1 MIYLVGIPLLALFA
15 IMQSSIFNQI
25 SLLDGRPDIVLLAI
39 VAWGI
44 NGRSK
49 DAMAG
54 GLIGGLFLDLLS
66 GLPFGSFAIP
76 LILVAFLTSLIEGR
90 FWRANLLLPLGSV
103 LIASLIYHFLGLA
116 ALILSGHSID
126 LYAAIIR
133 VILPSAFL
141 NLLLALPA
149 SQLAAAII
157 HRVFPPVASISS

>member
-1 MIYLVGIPLLALFA
+1 MIYLVGIPLLALLA
-15 IMQSSIFNQI
+15 ILQSSIFNQI
-25 SLLDGRPDIVLLAI
+25 KLIDGRPDIVLLAI

-49 DAMAG
+49 EAMAG

-76 LILVAFLTSLIEGR
+76 LIIVAFLTSLTEGK
-90 FWRANLLLPLGSV
+90 FWRANLLLPLGSI
-103 LIASLIYHFLGLA
+103 LIASLIYHFLCLA

-126 LYAAIIR
+126 LYAAIMR
-133 VILPSAFL
+133 VILPSTFL

-149 SQLAAAII
+149 SQLTAAII
-157 HRVFPPVASISS
+157 NRAFPPVAST